1 MRWRRQRP
9 DRPEQLNELDPFL
22 LSMID
27 RLATA
32 RSQADAGDGE
42 WVALDQVATLTA
54 RMAEAAQS
62 ALVAGWDED
71 AARRMLVERRSGPAG
86 VQVRLTPT
94 AREVLG
100 PILGTGTVPRH

>member
-1 MRWRRQRP
+1 MRWRRQRD
-9 DRPEQLNELDPFL
+9 DRRDELNDLDPFL

-32 RSQADAGDGE
+32 RSEMQAPDGE

-62 ALVAGWDED
+62 ALVAGWDQD
-71 AARRMLVERRSGPAG
+71 AEGRMLIERRTGPAG
-86 VQVRLTPT
+86 VEVRLTRR
-94 AREVLG
+94 AREFLGPVLG
-100 PILGTGTVPRH
+100 GAAPHG

>member
-1 MRWRRQRP
+1 MRWRRQRHDHP
-9 DRPEQLNELDPFL
+9 DELNELDPFL
-22 LSMID
+22 LSMIE
-27 RLATA
+27 RLASA
-32 RSQADAGDGE
+32 RAEAHAEDGE

-86 VQVRLTPT
+86 VEVRLTPT

-100 PILGTGTVPRH
+100 PILGGGAAPHG

>member
-1 MRWRRQRP
+1 MRWRRQRQAGP
-9 DRPEQLNELDPFL
+9 DELNELDPFL

-27 RLATA
+27 RLASA
-32 RSQADAGDGE
+32 RSEARAGDGE

-71 AARRMLVERRSGPAG
+71 AEGRMLIERRTGAEG
-86 VQVRLTPT
+86 VEVRLTKT

-100 PILGTGTVPRH
+100 PILGIGTVPRH

>member
-1 MRWRRQRP
+1 MRWRRQRH
-9 DRPEQLNELDPFL
+9 DRPDELNELDPFL

-32 RSQADAGDGE
+32 RSEADAADGE

-86 VQVRLTPT
+86 VEVRLTPS

-100 PILGTGTVPRH
+100 PILGGGAAPHG